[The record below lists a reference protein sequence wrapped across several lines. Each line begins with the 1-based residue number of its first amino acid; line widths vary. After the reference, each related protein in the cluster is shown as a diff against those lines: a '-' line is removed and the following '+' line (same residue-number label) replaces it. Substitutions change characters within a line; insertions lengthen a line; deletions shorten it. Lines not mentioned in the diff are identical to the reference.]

1 MAFHVTTPGAGWQP
15 IATNSTVKN
24 HPLGTIVSGTDP
36 TLGGGEFIYLQGVA
50 NTAVGSLVTYNASG
64 ALTALCPDT
73 ASLAQPVA
81 VAMSAC
87 VDNEYG
93 WYQIAGTATIKKTAV
108 IFGVR
113 AKIWLSGTPG
123 SVAAASVAG
132 KELTNAR
139 TANAA
144 SVLSATG
151 TITATIN
158 RPHAQG
164 AAT

>member
-15 IATNSTVKN
+15 IADTSTVKN
-24 HPLGTIVSGTDP
+24 HPLGTIVTGTDP
-36 TLGGGEFIYLQGVA
+36 TLGGGEFIDLQGVA

-81 VAMSAC
+81 VAMSANI
-87 VDNEYG
+87 DNQYG
-93 WYQIAGTATIKKTAV
+93 WYQIGGVAVIKKTAV
-108 IFGVR
+108 IFAVR
-113 AKIWLSGTPG
+113 AKVFLSGTPG

-132 KELTNAR
+132 KELTNCR

-144 SVLSATG
+144 SVVSATG
-151 TITATIN
+151 TVQVTIN